1 MSIKIANAELEIMR
15 ILWREGRQLSFAD
28 LREELAN
35 TKGWNKSTTQTLL
48 LRLRKKDIVS
58 ADFGETVMYGS
69 NITEQEFLESEEQNF
84 LNKLF
89 DGNAKSFVSA
99 LCRSGKLNKSDISE
113 FMSMFEGDDDNND

>member
-1 MSIKIANAELEIMR
+1 MSTKIANAELEIMR
-15 ILWREGRQLSFAD
+15 ILWREGRPLSFAQ

-35 TKGWNKSTTQTLL
+35 RKGWNKSTTQTLI

-58 ADFGETVMYGS
+58 ADFGDTVMYS
-69 NITEQEFLESEEQNF
+69 PNISEQEFLEAEEQNF

-99 LCRSGKLNKSDISE
+99 LCRNGKLNKNDISE
-113 FMSMFEGDDDNND
+113 FMSMFEEDDDTK